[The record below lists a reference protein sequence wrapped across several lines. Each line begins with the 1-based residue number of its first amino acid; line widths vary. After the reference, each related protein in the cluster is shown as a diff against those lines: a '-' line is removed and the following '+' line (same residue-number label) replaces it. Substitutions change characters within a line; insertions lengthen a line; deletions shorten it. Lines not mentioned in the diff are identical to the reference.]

1 MTYQPAGFFD
11 TAILEE
17 KSVKTTIS
25 AAQSASFTR
34 AVLNGSEI
42 EYEPHDDATHVLYR
56 CSFQWI
62 NEPDANTHMY
72 LALMEKTLAG
82 DPWTYVTDRQW
93 SASALKNIEYCSYE
107 TIEILLPTWTGSKF
121 LSIYVRTSTSA
132 TECKLNQ
139 LKLDGTSYDTG
150 SEGYVDVS
158 VSCTSMRSS

>member
-1 MTYQPAGFFD
+1 MSFQPAEFFD
-11 TAILEE
+11 TAIQEE

-25 AAQSASFTR
+25 TAQSVSFTR
-34 AVLNGSEI
+34 AVLSGSEI
-42 EYEPHDDATHVLYR
+42 QYEPKAGSTHVLFR

-62 NEPDANTHMY
+62 NEPDANSHIY

-82 DPWTYVTDRQW
+82 DPWAYVADRKW
-93 SASALKNIEYCSYE
+93 SISALKSIEYCSYE
-107 TIEILLPTWTGSKF
+107 TIEILLPAWSGSKF
-121 LSIYVRTSTSA
+121 LAIYVRSSTSA

-158 VSCTSMRSS
+158 VSCTSVKGV

>member
-42 EYEPHDDATHVLYR
+42 EYEPHEDATHVLYR

-62 NEPDANTHMY
+62 NVPDNNTHIY
-72 LALMEKTLAG
+72 LALMDKTLAG
-82 DPWTYVTDRQW
+82 DPWAYVTDRQW
-93 SASALKNIEYCSYE
+93 STSALKNIQYCSYE
-107 TIEILLPTWTGSKF
+107 TIEILLPTWSGSKF

-132 TECKLNQ
+132 TECTLNQ